1 MKSNLDVWAIQYFP
15 NELYTALNQIK
26 GGTNIIYSN
35 CTCNF
40 KIGNEEISTRQFDTF
55 LYNEESDILIMLMR
69 GGKATKEDMIK
80 YLEENNHEYYEVT
93 FIPMEDKYEDGN
105 DISELWFAR
114 ERYVLEDALDDS
126 IDKGVQSCEYY
137 PLLNGSLEL
146 GYISNSNDSFDI
158 EGRLFQGLIKTDDK
172 IVLIIN
178 QKDNIDVNGKDR
190 NLNYKEILEVINSK
204 GFNCTVITDSEPELR
219 NKTNQK

>member
-1 MKSNLDVWAIQYFP
+1 MKSNLDVWAIQKYP
-15 NELYTALNQIK
+15 DALYTALDQIK

-40 KIGNEEISTRQFDTF
+40 KIGNQEVSARQFDTF

-69 GGKATKEDMIK
+69 DGGVSKEDMIK
-80 YLEENNHEYYEVT
+80 YLEGKGMDYYEVT
-93 FIPMEDKYEDGN
+93 FAPSISEYEDN
-105 DISELWFAR
+105 NAIPEIWFAR

-126 IDKGVQSCEYY
+126 IDKGVQCCEYY

-178 QKDNIDVNGKDR
+178 QKDNIDINGKDR
-190 NLNYKEILEVINSK
+190 NLDCKKILEVINSK
-204 GFNCTVITDSEPELR
+204 GFNCTVITDSEPELQ
-219 NKTNQK
+219 NKSNQK

>member
-1 MKSNLDVWAIQYFP
+1 MKSNLDVWAVQSIP
-15 NELYTALNQIK
+15 DELYTALGQVK
-26 GGTNIIYSN
+26 GGINIIYSN

-40 KIGNEEISTRQFDTF
+40 KIGNQEVTTRQFDTF

-69 GGKATKEDMIK
+69 GGKATKEDMVK
-80 YLEENNHEYYEVT
+80 YLEENDMEYYEVT
-93 FIPMEDKYEDGN
+93 FAPPIDEYEDKN
-105 DISELWFAR
+105 DTLELWFAR

-190 NLNYKEILEVINSK
+190 NLDYKEILEVVNSK
-204 GFNCTVITDSEPELR
+204 GFNCTVITDSEPKLQQ
-219 NKTNQK
+219 KTSQK